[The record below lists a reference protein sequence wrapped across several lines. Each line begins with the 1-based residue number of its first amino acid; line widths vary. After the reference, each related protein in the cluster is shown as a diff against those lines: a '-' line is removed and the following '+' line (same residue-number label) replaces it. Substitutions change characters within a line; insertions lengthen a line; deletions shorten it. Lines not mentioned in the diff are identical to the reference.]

1 MFGIVRSELLKMRHS
16 FSMKLIFGAPL
27 ATVLVGF
34 LLSSHAVQY
43 SAYNWWYT
51 MLLPVVIAL
60 WAAGAVIREK
70 NTGLQNIVCLPF
82 PSAKIWIG
90 KGLALTAVLFIS
102 NLLMWLFTTG
112 IASFT
117 TMNISP
123 LDSIIGCM
131 LLFLTCLWQLP
142 FVMLIASKT
151 GYLPSVLITFVANIV
166 SSTIGAEKAWFFL
179 NPYAIPARVVCPF
192 FKIRPNGLP
201 IEDGSPLLAVEHI
214 FPALAISLA
223 LAAASFWICSKLLGS
238 EGKSNG

>member
-16 FSMKLIFGAPL
+16 FSMKLIFAAPL

-34 LLSSHAVQY
+34 LLSSHVVQY

-51 MLLPVVIAL
+51 MLLPVVTAL
-60 WAAGAVIREK
+60 WAAGTVIREK

-90 KGLALTAVLFIS
+90 KGLTLTAVLFIS

-123 LDSIIGCM
+123 LDSIIGWHQRNHIRNITVQRFANLDEGRHGDM
-131 LLFLTCLWQLP
+131 L
-142 FVMLIASKT
+142 
-151 GYLPSVLITFVANIV
+151 
-166 SSTIGAEKAWFFL
+166 
-179 NPYAIPARVVCPF
+179 
-192 FKIRPNGLP
+192 
-201 IEDGSPLLAVEHI
+201 PLAHVGDMVRCQMRLE
-214 FPALAISLA
+214 P
-223 LAAASFWICSKLLGS
+223 
-238 EGKSNG
+238 

>member
-51 MLLPVVIAL
+51 MLLPVVTAL
-60 WAAGAVIREK
+60 WAAGTVIREK

-90 KGLALTAVLFIS
+90 KGLALTSVLFIS

-117 TMNISP
+117 TMSISP
-123 LDSIIGCM
+123 LDSRLYAAVPY
-131 LLFLTCLWQLP
+131 LLVATP
-142 FVMLIASKT
+142 FCYADSKQ
-151 GYLPSVLITFVANIV
+151 NRV
-166 SSTIGAEKAWFFL
+166 SSLCANNF
-179 NPYAIPARVVCPF
+179 
-192 FKIRPNGLP
+192 
-201 IEDGSPLLAVEHI
+201 
-214 FPALAISLA
+214 
-223 LAAASFWICSKLLGS
+223 
-238 EGKSNG
+238 

>member
-51 MLLPVVIAL
+51 MLLPVVTAL
-60 WAAGAVIREK
+60 WAAGTVIREK

-166 SSTIGAEKAWFFL
+166 SSTIGAEKNGFFL
-179 NPYAIPARVVCPF
+179 IHTLF
-192 FKIRPNGLP
+192 RP
-201 IEDGSPLLAVEHI
+201 V
-214 FPALAISLA
+214 
-223 LAAASFWICSKLLGS
+223 
-238 EGKSNG
+238 

>member
-51 MLLPVVIAL
+51 MLLPVVTAL
-60 WAAGAVIREK
+60 WAAGTVIREK

-102 NLLMWLFTTG
+102 NLPLF
-112 IASFT
+112 
-117 TMNISP
+117 
-123 LDSIIGCM
+123 SI
-131 LLFLTCLWQLP
+131 
-142 FVMLIASKT
+142 
-151 GYLPSVLITFVANIV
+151 
-166 SSTIGAEKAWFFL
+166 
-179 NPYAIPARVVCPF
+179 
-192 FKIRPNGLP
+192 
-201 IEDGSPLLAVEHI
+201 
-214 FPALAISLA
+214 
-223 LAAASFWICSKLLGS
+223 
-238 EGKSNG
+238 